1 MLRKFSQG
9 LLLLFL
15 VTSVDALATTKF
27 HIEAPDFVIM
37 QDSASITVLQKGTEI
52 SEPWVLEVKNRQ
64 GQTQLHTVAG
74 NSYTF
79 SVPMDKS
86 ARLKLTAFGTERSV
100 RIRRVPGWFSILP
113 PLIAIALALIFKEVV
128 LSLFAGIFIGAVAIY
143 GFTANG
149 ILKGFFAA
157 IEHYFFVAIGD
168 SGNLSVIMFSVGIG
182 GMVSIISRNG
192 GMHGIVDKLSRF
204 AKSARSAQLVTWFMG
219 IAIFFDDYANT
230 LIVGNTMRS
239 VTDRFK
245 VSREKLAYI
254 VDSTAAPIA
263 AIAFITT
270 WIGAELGYIS
280 KASETLGIEEGA
292 YSMFLNSLQYA
303 YYPVFT
309 LIFMFIILYRQKDFG
324 PMLKAEKRSRFK
336 GLTKNVK
343 MRSGKPVET
352 HEDENFKPID
362 ISRARWYNGFFP
374 VFTVIVVT
382 IIGLIYTGMD
392 LLSEELIEKDIIDI
406 NAGFAATWSNLYQL
420 SDNGPV
426 SFFRKIGII
435 IGASDAYKALLWAS
449 FSGIALAVVMTV
461 SQRIMDVN
469 ETMSIM
475 IEGFKAM
482 VPAMLILILAWSLT
496 EVTTELKTAEY
507 ITGVFKGNINPLFM
521 PAITFLL
528 AALVA
533 FSTGSSWGT
542 MAILYPLALP
552 ASWVLCQDAGMNPS
566 ESMEI
571 FYHVIA
577 VVLAGSVLGDHCSPI
592 SDTTIMSSLASQCY
606 HLDHVQTQLPYAI
619 TVGLISLFI
628 STISH
633 FFDLPAFIYF
643 LIGIGLILLIVRLL
657 GKNIEQENSD
667 IKNA

>member
-1 MLRKFSQG
+1 MLSTHASAGPGFR
-9 LLLLFL
+9 
-15 VTSVDALATTKF
+15 V
-27 HIEAPDFVIM
+27 EAPDFVIM
-37 QDSASITVLQKGTEI
+37 QDSASVTVSLDRKAEAQDWELLITDGSGKTTRLRLSSV
-52 SEPWVLEVKNRQ
+52 S
-64 GQTQLHTVAG
+64 H
-74 NSYTF
+74 TF
-79 SVPMDKS
+79 SVPMERS
-86 ARLKLTAFGTERSV
+86 TKLTISAFGEAEKIQ
-100 RIRRVPGWFSILP
+100 IRKVPGWFSILP
-113 PLIAIALALIFKEVV
+113 PLIAIALALIFKEVI

-143 GFTANG
+143 GFTPEG
-149 ILKGFFAA
+149 LVKGFFAA

-192 GMHGIVDKLSRF
+192 GMHGIVEKLSRF
-204 AKSARSAQLVTWFMG
+204 ARSARSAQLVTWFMG

-239 VTDRFK
+239 VTDKYK

-280 KASETLGIEEGA
+280 KASETLGIDEGA

-309 LIFMFIILYRQKDFG
+309 LIFMFVILYRERDFG
-324 PMLKAEKRSRFK
+324 PMLKAEKRSRFAGQLKNIQIRK
-336 GLTKNVK
+336 G
-343 MRSGKPVET
+343 RPVES
-352 HEDENFKPID
+352 HEDENFNPID
-362 ISRARWYNGFFP
+362 ISKARWYNGLFP
-374 VFTVIVVT
+374 VLSVILVTVS
-382 IIGLIYTGMD
+382 GLIYTGMD
-392 LLSEELIEKDIIDI
+392 LIMLEMVQKDLIGM
-406 NAGFAATWSNLYQL
+406 NNGFGAVWANLHQFG
-420 SDNGPV
+420 DNG
-426 SFFRKIGII
+426 SMTFFRKIGII

-449 FSGIALAVVMTV
+449 FSGIALAVAMTV
-461 SQRIMDVN
+461 SQRIMNVT
-469 ETMSIM
+469 ETMAIM

-496 EVTTELKTAEY
+496 EVTTELKTAVY

-528 AALVA
+528 AALIA

-552 ASWVLCQDAGMNPS
+552 ASWVLCQDAGMNPAD
-566 ESMEI
+566 SMAI

-619 TVGLISLFI
+619 TVGLISLLI
-628 STISH
+628 STLAHISA
-633 FFDLPAFIYF
+633 LPWFVYF
-643 LIGIGLILLIVRLL
+643 LIGIGLILLVVRFL
-657 GKNIEQENSD
+657 GKEIARDKKIESD
-667 IKNA
+667 A